1 MALASPAP
9 CPFMGAL
16 RTGWQGPEVPKVS
29 GGNGLAQSHP
39 GGRGPSSLRPL
50 ASLKHSIRG
59 AGLVP
64 EEARLGRVPG
74 LQSRMAPLLNLKPT
88 SALKESRCRSAGRTA
103 VSLAL

>member
-64 EEARLGRVPG
+64 EEARPGRVPG